1 MKGLYRCWRNLGMDE
16 FDRKVIVEY
25 VSPRFETWKEFL
37 TPTEQ
42 AIFKEYYYF
51 GFSIVKIAQL
61 ENYSE
66 IQVKRILKKARNK
79 IYKHLP

>member
-1 MKGLYRCWRNLGMDE
+1 MDE

-25 VSPRFETWKEFL
+25 VSPRFDSWKEFL

-51 GFSIVKIAQL
+51 GFSIVKISQL

-66 IQVKRILKKARNK
+66 IQIKRILKRARNK
-79 IYKHLP
+79 IFKHLP